1 MRIAL
6 SGSTGLVGSA
16 VSAALAEEHAIIPIA
31 RTAGFSPRADAV
43 AWDGRE
49 RFDAAALRACDAV
62 IHLAGAGIADRRWS
76 AARRREIRDSR
87 VVGTTALA
95 RLLAVDPGSVTTLIV
110 ASGAGFYGDRGEQDV
125 DEGSAMGTGFLAEV
139 CRDWEVAADPCRSV
153 VRVVHLRLG
162 VVLDRRGGALA
173 KLLTPARFGLAGALG
188 SGRQWWPWIARDDL
202 VGVVRHVLADA
213 SLHGAVNV
221 AAPQPVRQRDLAVAV
236 ANALGRW
243 ALAPPAP
250 AWILRLALGGVVDE
264 VLLAS
269 TRAVPTRLAQGG
281 FSWRQGD
288 LAAAL
293 RAQLAPPDMALS

>member
-16 VSAALAEEHAIIPIA
+16 VSAALAAEHAIVPIA
-31 RTAGFSPRADAV
+31 RTAGFSPRDGAI

-49 RFDAAALRACDAV
+49 RFDAPALRTCDAI

-76 AARRREIRDSR
+76 AARRQEIRDSR
-87 VVGTTALA
+87 VVGTAALA
-95 RLLAVDPGSVTTLIV
+95 RLLAADPGRAHTLIV
-110 ASGAGFYGDRGEQDV
+110 ASGAGFYGDRGEAEV
-125 DEGSAMGTGFLAEV
+125 DERSPCGSGFLAAV
-139 CRDWEVAADPCRSV
+139 CRDWEAAADPCRPL

-188 SGRQWWPWIARDDL
+188 SGRQWWPWIGRDDL
-202 VGVVRHVLADA
+202 VGIVRHALADA
-213 SLHGAVNV
+213 TLHGAINAV
-221 AAPQPVRQRDLAVAV
+221 APQPVRQIELARAVAAAV
-236 ANALGRW
+236 GRW

-250 AWILRLALGGVVDE
+250 AWVLRLVLGGVADE

-269 TRAVPTRLAQGG
+269 TRALPGRLTQCG
-281 FSWRQGD
+281 FLW
-288 LAAAL
+288 AL
-293 RAQLAPPDMALS
+293 PGVEGVLLKPE

>member
-16 VSAALAEEHAIIPIA
+16 VSAALSAGHTIVPIA
-31 RTAGFSPRADAV
+31 RTAGFSPRDDAI

-49 RFDAAALRACDAV
+49 RFAAPALRACDAV

-87 VVGTTALA
+87 VVGTAALA
-95 RLLAVDPGSVTTLIV
+95 RLLAEDPGRVRTVII
-110 ASGAGFYGDRGEQDV
+110 ASGAGFYGDRGEAEV
-125 DEGSAMGTGFLAEV
+125 DERSPCGAGFLAAV
-139 CRDWEVAADPCRSV
+139 CRDWEAAADPCRSA

-173 KLLTPARFGLAGALG
+173 KLLTPARCGLAGALG
-188 SGRQWWPWIARDDL
+188 SGRQWWPWIGRDDL
-202 VGVVRHVLADA
+202 VGVVRHVLADTA
-213 SLHGAVNV
+213 LHGVVNTM
-221 AAPQPVRQRDLAVAV
+221 APQPVRQVELAHAVAAAV
-236 ANALGRW
+236 GRW

-250 AWILRLALGGVVDE
+250 AWVLRLALGDMVDA

-269 TRAVPTRLAQGG
+269 TRALPGRLAQSG
-281 FSWRQGD
+281 FRWSTPTV
-288 LAAAL
+288 AEAL
-293 RAQLAPPDMALS
+293 QAEFPAE